1 MEVWPYAFL
10 TTVGPSLC
18 CRAPHVARVSFLFMT
33 STSLSEYTSQLSA
46 TRTIST
52 VLPSLAR
59 ILTLLCP
66 YLLPSTVGSWYD
78 VAELS
83 AGQRIDRPCKATQ
96 VASGLC
102 AGVKVQKVKMLL

>member
-1 MEVWPYAFL
+1 
-10 TTVGPSLC
+10 
-18 CRAPHVARVSFLFMT
+18 
-33 STSLSEYTSQLSA
+33 LSPASHSSSSHERLLVN
-46 TRTIST
+46 IPVST

-66 YLLPSTVGSWYD
+66 YLLPSTVGSWYG

-102 AGVKVQKVKMLL
+102 AGVKVQKVKML

>member
-1 MEVWPYAFL
+1 
-10 TTVGPSLC
+10 
-18 CRAPHVARVSFLFMT
+18 
-33 STSLSEYTSQLSA
+33 
-46 TRTIST
+46 